1 MKNVKRLLS
10 CLVSA
15 AMCMS
20 LLPAAMMPS
29 VSAKQDPEYILMLG
43 DSIASGY
50 GLAEGEYR

>member
-10 CLVSA
+10 GLVSA

-20 LLPAAMMPS
+20 LLPAAMVPA
-29 VSAKQDPEYILMLG
+29 VSAEQDPKYILMLG

-50 GLAEGEYR
+50 GLAEGE